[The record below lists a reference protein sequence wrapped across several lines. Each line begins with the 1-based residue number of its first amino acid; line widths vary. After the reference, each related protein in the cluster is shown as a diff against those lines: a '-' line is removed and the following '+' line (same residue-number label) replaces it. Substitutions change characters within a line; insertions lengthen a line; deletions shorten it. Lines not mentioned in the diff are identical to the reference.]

1 MATDEIIQ
9 LIPTV
14 LAVGA
19 LSKVSDKFSD
29 FKKLPKGDKTNL
41 KLNLKVEVGNK

>member
-1 MATDEIIQ
+1 MGTDEVID

-19 LSKVSDKFSD
+19 LSKVSSKFST
-29 FKKLPKGDKTNL
+29 FEKLPKGDKKNL
-41 KLNLKVEVGNK
+41 KLDLKINI